1 MTGFARSQGRTESG
15 ATWVWEARSV
25 NHKGLDLRCRVPSG
39 FEAWETKV
47 RDATT
52 QRFTRGA
59 ITVGLVLNG
68 VAEAPAYTLNE
79 PLLNELVRMAQALRA
94 RHGEALAPPSID
106 GLLAVKGVLEVGEDS
121 PDPEQTQAR
130 DTALQDSLEQTLAS
144 LSAMRAREGARLE
157 IVLTDQLSRIDA
169 LTRQARA
176 LAAVQPEAIK
186 ARLKAQVAELL
197 GASPALP
204 EDRLA
209 QEAALLATKADVRE
223 ELDRLGAHV
232 AEARRLLAKGGPV
245 GRRLD
250 FLCQE
255 FNREANTLC
264 SKSCDVELTALGLDL
279 KTVIDQMREQ
289 VQNLE

>member
-1 MTGFARSQGRTESG
+1 MAVASMTGFARSQGRTESG

-130 DTALQDSLEQTLAS
+130 DTALQDSLE
-144 LSAMRAREGARLE
+144 
-157 IVLTDQLSRIDA
+157 
-169 LTRQARA
+169 
-176 LAAVQPEAIK
+176 
-186 ARLKAQVAELL
+186 
-197 GASPALP
+197 
-204 EDRLA
+204 
-209 QEAALLATKADVRE
+209 
-223 ELDRLGAHV
+223 
-232 AEARRLLAKGGPV
+232 RLLALQNQDGGWSWAPTATDAINSTL
-245 GRRLD
+245 RLLGD
-250 FLCQE
+250 CFTCP
-255 FNREANTLC
+255 NTRL
-264 SKSCDVELTALGLDL
+264 
-279 KTVIDQMREQ
+279 
-289 VQNLE
+289 